1 MWLPNTIA
9 GQTVYLDANILIY
22 GFETQ
27 TSPLQLSLTL
37 GAVLRLFQEERAWA
51 RTSALTRAEVM
62 VRPLR
67 DSNAEL
73 LQLYQ
78 ELLSGNAFLAVDAIS
93 GAMIDQAAR
102 LRARLGLRL
111 ADALHVASAMESGCD
126 AFLTA
131 DRQLAVCGND
141 IEVLLLADLTSW

>member
-1 MWLPNTIA
+1 
-9 GQTVYLDANILIY
+9 
-22 GFETQ
+22 
-27 TSPLQLSLTL
+27 
-37 GAVLRLFQEERAWA
+37 
-51 RTSALTRAEVM
+51 M

-67 DSNAEL
+67 DGNAAL

-78 ELLSGNAFLAVDAIS
+78 ELLYGNAFLAVDAIS

-141 IEVLLLADLTSW
+141 IEVLLLADLTSC